1 MTLRYTTL
9 RVTEAG
15 VVLYAAHRERL
26 GSDTQLAFDRFAAT
40 ATPGV
45 YAVSAEGGVLDVVRR
60 AGSRLF
66 DGIPTRHLPSPLAP
80 GRGALAKPAPP
91 CPYDAVRTQ
100 GCATLLTDES
110 GAEILE
116 SCSAAV
122 LTWDGRALVAA
133 PEDRS
138 RVASTAEGAI
148 LARLS
153 FRRAPRLVKDAAALI
168 LVNAVALTCLP
179 QGSTF
184 PSAVRAQLD
193 EVLGNTTRRP

>member
-122 LTWDGRALVAA
+122 LTWDGR
-133 PEDRS
+133 
-138 RVASTAEGAI
+138 
-148 LARLS
+148 
-153 FRRAPRLVKDAAALI
+153 RAPRLVKDAAALI